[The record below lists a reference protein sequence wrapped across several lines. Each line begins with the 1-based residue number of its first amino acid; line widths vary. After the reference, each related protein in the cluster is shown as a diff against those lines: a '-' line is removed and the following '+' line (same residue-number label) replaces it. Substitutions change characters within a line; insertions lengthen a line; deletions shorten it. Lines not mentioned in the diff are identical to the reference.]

1 MLKRSCYIAM
11 KNCVGQTV
19 GQNFNAIM
27 EHCKDK
33 MEHYDDYMAY
43 YEIIL

>member
-19 GQNFNAIM
+19 HFNVIM

-33 MEHYDDYMAY
+33 MEHYDDHMAY